1 MHATDP
7 LPELA
12 KLIKGMINVCL
23 QQDYAQK
30 PRKYTG
36 YELLKLSKKYSAL
49 HLQNFWFKFEAYI
62 YIYGVNL
69 RVLINHALNTY
80 KYIYQNISL

>member
-7 LPELA
+7 PELA
-12 KLIKGMINVCL
+12 KLIKGMINACL

-30 PRKYTG
+30 PWKYTG
-36 YELLKLSKKYSAL
+36 HELLKISKKYNAL
-49 HLQNFWFKFEAYI
+49 HLQIFWFKFEAYI
-62 YIYGVNL
+62 YIYDVNL
-69 RVLINHALNTY
+69 WVLINHALNTY